1 MAESELK
8 IDDDCCK
15 AIGNYLKNEGKIIEN
30 KINKYIFILENIKNE
45 AIMEGDAHNA
55 LDGYIEY
62 AKKIKGEI
70 GKILEG
76 TKNDIEKFLKDID
89 KADEY
94 LF

>member
-1 MAESELK
+1 MAEKELK
-8 IDDDCCK
+8 VDDDCCK
-15 AIGNYLKNEGKIIEN
+15 AIGKYLKYEGGIIEVY
-30 KINKYIFILENIKNE
+30 IMKYISILEKIRGE
-45 AIMEGDAHNA
+45 AIMEGAAHDA
-55 LDGYIEY
+55 LESYIIY
-62 AKKIKGEI
+62 ANDLRGEI